1 VAYARSGLY
10 SHSNSVDRNLTV
22 FNPTASVSSG
32 IRLVTLLI
40 LCPTIAGA
48 QDVSSE
54 SQLAQFTESYSY
66 DAAGRLVEVVYSD
79 TDKLTFG
86 YDATG
91 NLASYSAEIV
101 TLTSVAASADL
112 PEAFALLG
120 NYPNPFN
127 PSTTI
132 RYDLP
137 ERTDVELS
145 VVDVTGRQIALLVD
159 AEQSAGFYSVSWDAS
174 DAGSNLASGVYFV
187 RLRAGSFRQVA
198 RVVLMK

>member
-1 VAYARSGLY
+1 MDY
-10 SHSNSVDRNLTV
+10 RNLTV

-32 IRLVTLLI
+32 IRFVTLLI
-40 LCPTIAGA
+40 LCPTMASA
-48 QDVSSE
+48 QDVSPE

-66 DAAGRLVEVVYSD
+66 DAAGRLIEVVYNG
-79 TDKLTFG
+79 TDKLTYG

-101 TLTSVAASADL
+101 TLTAVAAPPDL
-112 PEAFALLG
+112 PETFALHG

-137 ERTDVELS
+137 ERADVELS
-145 VVDVTGRQIALLVD
+145 VVDVTGRRVALLVD

-174 DAGSNLASGVYFV
+174 GAGSNLASGVYFV
-187 RLRAGSFRQVA
+187 SFRAGSFRQVA